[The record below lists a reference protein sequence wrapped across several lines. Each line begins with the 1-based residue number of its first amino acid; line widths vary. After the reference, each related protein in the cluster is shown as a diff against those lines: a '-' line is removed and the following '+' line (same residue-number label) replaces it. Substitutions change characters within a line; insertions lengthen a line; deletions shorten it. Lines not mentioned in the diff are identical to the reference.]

1 MTTMVGTMQA
11 SSAEPAT
18 DLGAGIA
25 VVDPGLFFECGHHA
39 TLARMLV
46 AEGACRGWPTAVFGT
61 HRMDHAP
68 QGLAVRRHF
77 AVSAYANLR
86 GAADQEL
93 RRTNDA
99 TLADARRLPLEELAG
114 YAVVLVPTLTARVA
128 LGLARWAAE
137 LPMSFVP
144 RLAMVLMFQPGW
156 GADGAQ
162 AEAERAVYREA
173 FAVLAG
179 LPSGRVALFAETA
192 PMARL
197 FESLGAPGIRVL
209 PWPVKL
215 GDPCEPGVWPEGEG
229 PARVAYLGDAKPERG
244 LNLLPGVVR
253 SVAATHPGTRFAV
266 QGHWWAGTP
275 HSADAERVFA
285 ELNAMGPAL
294 RVLPGELSP
303 DVYASVLRGSDIVL
317 MPYEADGY
325 RDRGSGVFAE
335 AAAAGRVMVLPS
347 GTWMAEEAA
356 RWSLGFTTFDQF
368 DAAGVGRALS
378 DAVAQKGTLLAR
390 ANAAAPAWRADRSAR
405 RFVDRLMEAAAAVR
419 IEIKPLPSAPRP
431 PASNVEGEDAFTDKG
446 LWTPQ
451 TQMLRAVRDWVCG
464 SADEPRTALSID
476 RNPTLNQILL
486 SRWPGL
492 EIREARYPQFDVQ
505 DLSGIPDGCFD
516 LVYSHQVLEHVPK
529 PWRAAAE
536 LVRVVRPGGLG
547 IHTTCAANPRHGLP
561 EFNDYYRFL
570 PDGLGELFDGVEVL
584 VKAGWGNRQALLYN
598 YAIDDGHGAL
608 GGRRFVRAVGEP
620 NEENHPWHTWII
632 FRRR

>member
-1 MTTMVGTMQA
+1 MSGAVRPSAVEPVAVA
-11 SSAEPAT
+11 S
-18 DLGAGIA
+18 AGVA

-39 TLARMLV
+39 PLARMLV

-61 HRMDHAP
+61 QRMDRAP
-68 QGLAVRRHF
+68 HGLCVRRHF
-77 AVSAYANLR
+77 EVSAYANLR
-86 GAADQEL
+86 GPAEQEL
-93 RRTNDA
+93 RRTNES

-114 YAVVLVPTLTARVA
+114 YAALLVPTLTARVV

-137 LPMSFVP
+137 LPAAFGP
-144 RLAMVLMFQPGW
+144 RVAMVLMFQPGW
-156 GADGAQ
+156 GADGVQ

-173 FAVLAG
+173 FSVLSG
-179 LPSGRVALFAETA
+179 LPVGRVALFAETA
-192 PMARL
+192 PMGRL
-197 FESLGAPGIRVL
+197 FESLGAPDLRVL
-209 PWPVKL
+209 PWPVML
-215 GDPCEPGVWPEGEG
+215 TDPTSSSIWPEGDG

-244 LNLLPGVVR
+244 VGLLPGVVR
-253 SVAATHPGTRFAV
+253 TVAATHPGTRFVV

-275 HSADAERVFA
+275 HAAEAERIFA
-285 ELNAMGPAL
+285 ELGAMGPAL

-303 DVYASVLRGSDIVL
+303 DVYASVLHGSDIVL
-317 MPYEADGY
+317 LPYEADGY
-325 RDRGSGVFAE
+325 RERGSGVFAE
-335 AAAAGRVMVLPS
+335 AAAVGRVMVLPA

-356 RWSLGFTTFDQF
+356 RWGLGFTLFHRFDT
-368 DAAGVGRALS
+368 AGVGGALAE
-378 DAVAQKGTLLAR
+378 AVAQKGVLLAR
-390 ANAAAPAWRADRSAR
+390 ASAAAPAWRADRSPR
-405 RFVDRLMEAAAAVR
+405 RFVDRLVEPAGAVR
-419 IEIKPLPSAPRP
+419 IGAKPLPNAPRP
-431 PASNVEGEDAFTDKG
+431 PAASVEGDDAFTDKG

-451 TQMLRAVRDWVCG
+451 TQMLRAVRDWVRG

-486 SRWPGL
+486 SRWPEL
-492 EIREARYPQFDVQ
+492 EIREARYPEFDVQ
-505 DLSGIPDGCFD
+505 DLSGIPDGSFD
-516 LVYSHQVLEHVPK
+516 LAYSHQVLEHVPK

-570 PDGLGELFDGVEVL
+570 PDGLGELFEGVEVL

>member
-1 MTTMVGTMQA
+1 M
-11 SSAEPAT
+11 
-18 DLGAGIA
+18 
-25 VVDPGLFFECGHHA
+25 
-39 TLARMLV
+39 V

-61 HRMDHAP
+61 QRMDRAP
-68 QGLAVRRHF
+68 LGLEIRRHF

-86 GAADQEL
+86 GPLEQEL

-99 TLADARRLPLEELAG
+99 TLTDARRLPLDEIAE

-137 LPMSFVP
+137 LPGSFASRV
-144 RLAMVLMFQPGW
+144 AMVLMFQPGW
-156 GADGAQ
+156 GGDGALVE
-162 AEAERAVYREA
+162 AEATVYREA

-179 LPSGRVALFAETA
+179 LPAGRVALFAETA
-192 PMARL
+192 PMAQL
-197 FESLGAPGIRVL
+197 FESLGAPAVRVL
-209 PWPVKL
+209 PWPVMMA
-215 GDPCEPGVWPEGEG
+215 GPTSTGVWPEGHG
-229 PARVAYLGDAKPERG
+229 PARVACLGDAKPERG
-244 LNLLPGVVR
+244 VGMLPGVVR
-253 SVAATHPGTRFAV
+253 SVAAAHPGTRFVMQA
-266 QGHWWAGTP
+266 HWWGGTA
-275 HSADAERVFA
+275 HAAEAERVFA
-285 ELNAMGPAL
+285 ELGALGPAL
-294 RVLPGELSP
+294 RVLAGELSP
-303 DVYASVLRGSDIVL
+303 EVYAAVLHGSDIVL
-317 MPYEADGY
+317 LPYDAEAY

-335 AAAAGRVMVLPS
+335 AAAAGRVMVLPA
-347 GTWMAEEAA
+347 GTWMADEAA
-356 RWSLGFTTFDQF
+356 RWGLGFTVFDRF
-368 DAAGVGRALS
+368 DAACIGGALS
-378 DAVAQKGTLLAR
+378 RAVGHKDELLAR
-390 ANAAAPAWRADRSAR
+390 ASSAACAWRADRSPR
-405 RFVDRLMEAAAAVR
+405 RFVDRLLEPVAAVG
-419 IEIKPLPSAPRP
+419 IEVKPLPNAPRP
-431 PASNVEGEDAFTDKG
+431 PAGSVEGDDAFTDRG

-451 TQMLRAVRDWVCG
+451 TQMLRAVRDWVRG

-492 EIREARYPQFDVQ
+492 EIREARYPEFDVQ
-505 DLSGIPDGCFD
+505 DLSGIPDGSFD
-516 LVYSHQVLEHVPK
+516 LAYSHQVLEHVPK

-536 LVRVVRPGGLG
+536 LVRVVRHGGLG

-561 EFNDYYRFL
+561 DFNDYYRFL